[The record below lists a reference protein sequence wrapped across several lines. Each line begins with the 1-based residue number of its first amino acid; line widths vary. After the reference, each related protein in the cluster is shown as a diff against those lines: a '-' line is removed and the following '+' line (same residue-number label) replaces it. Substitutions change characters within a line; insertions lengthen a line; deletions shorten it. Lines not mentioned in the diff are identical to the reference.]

1 MKGPA
6 ESGEI
11 CSMEVEKIAKKIA
24 KNNMPTPYDPL
35 KDAVERR

>member
-11 CSMEVEKIAKKIA
+11 CSVEVEKIAKKNSDENSE
-24 KNNMPTPYDPL
+24 K
-35 KDAVERR
+35 